1 MASAMRTFR
10 FTDNDIQR
18 LDRVAKK
25 YIEIS
30 EKEGIRGI
38 TKNTVLRSL
47 ILLGESS
54 PTKEVIEKIKQLKIY
69 G

>member
-1 MASAMRTFR
+1 MRTFR